1 MQCYFIDKEFGK
13 VVVTFRRGMKNVRCR
28 WRGNRLY
35 MSAPYGMEKQLEGLV
50 DADRDKIRALN
61 HQKITFH
68 DGQVIPCFHTTLT
81 ISTDAKLTT
90 NCVAHGID
98 PADGVSLYMCV
109 PADLDLESDAAT
121 RALSKVI
128 SLLFGRIA
136 HRYLIPYA
144 QSEAA
149 RLGLKP
155 RGFEIGKG
163 TVKLGHCTR
172 GGLIQLS
179 RHLML
184 LPEPLVQY
192 EVCHELAHL
201 THMDH
206 SPAFH
211 ACSIV
216 TSTAAVPN
224 STAKSPISP
233 GPSSDSN
240 GTCDSLQKRIK
251 NI

>member
-1 MQCYFIDKEFGK
+1 MQRYFIDKEFGK
-13 VVVTFRRGMKNVRCR
+13 VVVTLRRGMKNVRCR

-98 PADGVSLYMCV
+98 PADGVSLYMRV

-172 GGLIQLS
+172 GGVIQLS

-192 EVCHELAHL
+192 VVCHELAHL

-211 ACSIV
+211 ALLDSYLNGRSAELYRQI
-216 TSTAAVPN
+216 AHFPW
-224 STAKSPISP
+224 PI
-233 GPSSDSN
+233 
-240 GTCDSLQKRIK
+240 LR
-251 NI
+251 

>member
-13 VVVTFRRGMKNVRCR
+13 VVVTLRRGMKNVRCR

-98 PADGVSLYMCV
+98 PADGVSLYMRV

-172 GGLIQLS
+172 GGVIQLS

-192 EVCHELAHL
+192 VVCHELAHL

-211 ACSIV
+211 ALLDSYLDGRSAELDRQI
-216 TSTAAVPN
+216 PHFPW
-224 STAKSPISP
+224 PI
-233 GPSSDSN
+233 
-240 GTCDSLQKRIK
+240 LR
-251 NI
+251 

>member
-13 VVVTFRRGMKNVRCR
+13 VVVTLRRGMKNVRCR

-98 PADGVSLYMCV
+98 PSDGVSLYMRV
-109 PADLDLESDAAT
+109 PADLDLENDAAT

-172 GGLIQLS
+172 GGVIQLS

-192 EVCHELAHL
+192 VVCHELAHL

-206 SPAFH
+206 SPAFQALLDSYLDGRSAELDRQIAH
-211 ACSIV
+211 F
-216 TSTAAVPN
+216 PW
-224 STAKSPISP
+224 PI
-233 GPSSDSN
+233 
-240 GTCDSLQKRIK
+240 LR
-251 NI
+251 

>member
-13 VVVTFRRGMKNVRCR
+13 VVVMLRHGMKNVRCR

-35 MSAPYGMEKQLEGLV
+35 MSAPYGMEKQLEGMV

-98 PADGVSLYMCV
+98 PADGVSLYMRV
-109 PADLDLESDAAT
+109 PADLDLENDAAT

-172 GGLIQLS
+172 GGMIQLS

-192 EVCHELAHL
+192 VVCHELAHL

-211 ACSIV
+211 ALLDSYLNGRSAELDRQI
-216 TSTAAVPN
+216 THFPW
-224 STAKSPISP
+224 PI
-233 GPSSDSN
+233 
-240 GTCDSLQKRIK
+240 LR
-251 NI
+251 

>member
-13 VVVTFRRGMKNVRCR
+13 VVVTLRRGMKNVRCR

-81 ISTDAKLTT
+81 ISIDAKLTT

-98 PADGVSLYMCV
+98 PADGVSLYMRV
-109 PADLDLESDAAT
+109 PADLDLENDAAT

-172 GGLIQLS
+172 GGMIQLS

-192 EVCHELAHL
+192 VVCHELAHL

-211 ACSIV
+211 ALLDSYLNGRSAELDRQI
-216 TSTAAVPN
+216 AHFPW
-224 STAKSPISP
+224 PI
-233 GPSSDSN
+233 
-240 GTCDSLQKRIK
+240 LR
-251 NI
+251 

>member
-13 VVVTFRRGMKNVRCR
+13 VVVTLRRGMKNVRCR

-98 PADGVSLYMCV
+98 PADGVSLYMRV

-172 GGLIQLS
+172 GGVIQLS

-192 EVCHELAHL
+192 VVCHELAHL

-211 ACSIV
+211 ALLDSYLNGCSAELDRQI
-216 TSTAAVPN
+216 AHFPW
-224 STAKSPISP
+224 PI
-233 GPSSDSN
+233 
-240 GTCDSLQKRIK
+240 LR
-251 NI
+251 

>member
-13 VVVTFRRGMKNVRCR
+13 VVVTLRRGMKNVRCR

-90 NCVAHGID
+90 NCVTHGID
-98 PADGVSLYMCV
+98 PADGVSLYMRV
-109 PADLDLESDAAT
+109 PADLDLENDAAT

-172 GGLIQLS
+172 GGMIQLS

-192 EVCHELAHL
+192 VVCHELAHL

-211 ACSIV
+211 ALLDSYLNGRSAELDRQI
-216 TSTAAVPN
+216 AHFPW
-224 STAKSPISP
+224 PI
-233 GPSSDSN
+233 
-240 GTCDSLQKRIK
+240 LR
-251 NI
+251 

>member
-13 VVVTFRRGMKNVRCR
+13 VVVTLRRGMKNVRCR

-68 DGQVIPCFHTTLT
+68 DGQVIPCFHTSLT

-98 PADGVSLYMCV
+98 PADGVSLYMRV

-172 GGLIQLS
+172 GGVIQLS

-192 EVCHELAHL
+192 VVCHELAHL

-211 ACSIV
+211 ALLDSYLDGHSAELDRQI
-216 TSTAAVPN
+216 AHFPW
-224 STAKSPISP
+224 PI
-233 GPSSDSN
+233 
-240 GTCDSLQKRIK
+240 LR
-251 NI
+251 

>member
-13 VVVTFRRGMKNVRCR
+13 VVVTLRRGMKNVRCR

-98 PADGVSLYMCV
+98 PADGVSLYMRV

-163 TVKLGHCTR
+163 TVKLGYCTR
-172 GGLIQLS
+172 GGVIQLS

-192 EVCHELAHL
+192 VVCHELAHL

-211 ACSIV
+211 ALLDSYLDGRSAELDCQI
-216 TSTAAVPN
+216 AHFPW
-224 STAKSPISP
+224 PI
-233 GPSSDSN
+233 
-240 GTCDSLQKRIK
+240 LR
-251 NI
+251 

>member
-13 VVVTFRRGMKNVRCR
+13 VVVMLRHGMKNVRCR

-35 MSAPYGMEKQLEGLV
+35 ISAPYGMEKQLEGMV

-98 PADGVSLYMCV
+98 PADGVSLYMRV
-109 PADLDLESDAAT
+109 PADLDLENDAAT

-172 GGLIQLS
+172 GGMIQLS

-192 EVCHELAHL
+192 VVCHELAHL

-211 ACSIV
+211 ALLDSYLNGRSAELDRQI
-216 TSTAAVPN
+216 THFPW
-224 STAKSPISP
+224 PI
-233 GPSSDSN
+233 
-240 GTCDSLQKRIK
+240 LR
-251 NI
+251 

>member
-13 VVVTFRRGMKNVRCR
+13 VVVTLRRGMKNVRCR

-50 DADRDKIRALN
+50 DADRDKIRELN

-90 NCVAHGID
+90 NCVAHGIN
-98 PADGVSLYMCV
+98 PADGVSLYMRV

-172 GGLIQLS
+172 GGVIQLS

-192 EVCHELAHL
+192 VVCHELAHL

-211 ACSIV
+211 ALLDSYLNGRSAELDRQIV
-216 TSTAAVPN
+216 HFPW
-224 STAKSPISP
+224 PI
-233 GPSSDSN
+233 
-240 GTCDSLQKRIK
+240 LR
-251 NI
+251 

>member
-98 PADGVSLYMCV
+98 PADGVSLYMRV
-109 PADLDLESDAAT
+109 PADLDLENDAAT

-172 GGLIQLS
+172 GGMIQLS

-192 EVCHELAHL
+192 VVCHELAHL

-211 ACSIV
+211 ALLDSYLNGRSAELARQI
-216 TSTAAVPN
+216 AHFPR
-224 STAKSPISP
+224 PI
-233 GPSSDSN
+233 
-240 GTCDSLQKRIK
+240 LR
-251 NI
+251 

>member
-13 VVVTFRRGMKNVRCR
+13 VVVTLRRGMKNVRCR

-98 PADGVSLYMCV
+98 PADGVSLYMRV
-109 PADLDLESDAAT
+109 PADLDLENDAAT

-172 GGLIQLS
+172 GGMIQLS

-192 EVCHELAHL
+192 VVCHELAHL

-211 ACSIV
+211 ALLDSYLNGR
-216 TSTAAVPN
+216 SAALDRQIAHFPW
-224 STAKSPISP
+224 PI
-233 GPSSDSN
+233 
-240 GTCDSLQKRIK
+240 LR
-251 NI
+251 

>member
-68 DGQVIPCFHTTLT
+68 DGQVIPCFHTTLP

-98 PADGVSLYMCV
+98 PADGVSLYMRV
-109 PADLDLESDAAT
+109 PADLDLENDAAT

-172 GGLIQLS
+172 GGVIQLS

-184 LPEPLVQY
+184 LSEPLVQY
-192 EVCHELAHL
+192 VVCHELAHL

-211 ACSIV
+211 ALLDSYLDGRSAELDRQI
-216 TSTAAVPN
+216 AHFPW
-224 STAKSPISP
+224 PI
-233 GPSSDSN
+233 
-240 GTCDSLQKRIK
+240 LR
-251 NI
+251 

>member
-13 VVVTFRRGMKNVRCR
+13 VVVTLRHGMKNVRCR

-61 HQKITFH
+61 HQKITFY

-98 PADGVSLYMCV
+98 PADGVSLYMRV
-109 PADLDLESDAAT
+109 PADLDLENDAAT

-172 GGLIQLS
+172 GGMIQLS
-179 RHLML
+179 RQLML

-192 EVCHELAHL
+192 VVCHELAHL

-211 ACSIV
+211 TLLDSYLNGRSAELDRQI
-216 TSTAAVPN
+216 AHFPW
-224 STAKSPISP
+224 PI
-233 GPSSDSN
+233 
-240 GTCDSLQKRIK
+240 LR
-251 NI
+251 

>member
-13 VVVTFRRGMKNVRCR
+13 VVVTLRRGMKNVRCR

-98 PADGVSLYMCV
+98 PADGVSLYMRV

-172 GGLIQLS
+172 GGVIQLS

-192 EVCHELAHL
+192 VVCHELAHL

-211 ACSIV
+211 ALLDSYLNGRSAELDRQI
-216 TSTAAVPN
+216 ANFPW
-224 STAKSPISP
+224 PI
-233 GPSSDSN
+233 
-240 GTCDSLQKRIK
+240 LR
-251 NI
+251 

>member
-13 VVVTFRRGMKNVRCR
+13 VVVTLRRGMKNVRCR

-81 ISTDAKLTT
+81 ISTDAKLTN

-98 PADGVSLYMCV
+98 PADGVSLYMRV
-109 PADLDLESDAAT
+109 PADLDLENDAAT

-172 GGLIQLS
+172 GGVIQLS

-192 EVCHELAHL
+192 VVCHELAHL

-211 ACSIV
+211 ALLDSYLNGRSAELDRQI
-216 TSTAAVPN
+216 AHFPW
-224 STAKSPISP
+224 PI
-233 GPSSDSN
+233 
-240 GTCDSLQKRIK
+240 LR
-251 NI
+251 

>member
-13 VVVTFRRGMKNVRCR
+13 VVVTLRRGMKNVRCR

-81 ISTDAKLTT
+81 ISTDAKLTN

-98 PADGVSLYMCV
+98 PADGVSLYMRV
-109 PADLDLESDAAT
+109 PADLDLENDAAT

-128 SLLFGRIA
+128 SVLFGRIA

-172 GGLIQLS
+172 GGVIQLS

-192 EVCHELAHL
+192 VVCHELAHL

-211 ACSIV
+211 ALLDSYLNGRSAELDRQIAHFPWSI
-216 TSTAAVPN
+216 
-224 STAKSPISP
+224 
-233 GPSSDSN
+233 
-240 GTCDSLQKRIK
+240 LR
-251 NI
+251 

>member
-13 VVVTFRRGMKNVRCR
+13 VVVTLRRGMKNVRCR

-98 PADGVSLYMCV
+98 PADGVSLYMRV

-172 GGLIQLS
+172 GGVIQLS

-192 EVCHELAHL
+192 VVCHELAHL
-201 THMDH
+201 TEMNH
-206 SPAFH
+206 SPRFWA
-211 ACSIV
+211 IV
-216 TSTAAVPN
+216 RQWHPTPEQARQTLREQSARLFN
-224 STAKSPISP
+224 LF
-233 GPSSDSN
+233 GD
-240 GTCDSLQKRIK
+240 
-251 NI
+251 

>member
-13 VVVTFRRGMKNVRCR
+13 VVVTLRHGMKNVRCR

-98 PADGVSLYMCV
+98 PADGVSLYMRV
-109 PADLDLESDAAT
+109 PADLDLENDAAT

-172 GGLIQLS
+172 GGVIQLS

-192 EVCHELAHL
+192 VVCHELAHL

-211 ACSIV
+211 ALLDSYLDGRSAELDRQI
-216 TSTAAVPN
+216 AHLPW
-224 STAKSPISP
+224 PI
-233 GPSSDSN
+233 
-240 GTCDSLQKRIK
+240 LR
-251 NI
+251 

>member
-13 VVVTFRRGMKNVRCR
+13 VVVTLRRGMKNVRCR

-98 PADGVSLYMCV
+98 PADGVSLYMRV
-109 PADLDLESDAAT
+109 PADLDLENDAAT

-172 GGLIQLS
+172 GGMIQLS

-192 EVCHELAHL
+192 VVCHELAHL
-201 THMDH
+201 THMGH

-211 ACSIV
+211 ALLDSYLNGRSAELDRQI
-216 TSTAAVPN
+216 AHFPW
-224 STAKSPISP
+224 PI
-233 GPSSDSN
+233 
-240 GTCDSLQKRIK
+240 LR
-251 NI
+251 

>member
-13 VVVTFRRGMKNVRCR
+13 VVVTLRRGMKNVRCR

-81 ISTDAKLTT
+81 ISADAKLTT

-98 PADGVSLYMCV
+98 PADGVSLYMRV
-109 PADLDLESDAAT
+109 PADLDLENDAAT

-172 GGLIQLS
+172 GGVIQLS

-192 EVCHELAHL
+192 VVCHELAHL

-211 ACSIV
+211 ALLDSYLDGRSAELDRQI
-216 TSTAAVPN
+216 AHFPW
-224 STAKSPISP
+224 PI
-233 GPSSDSN
+233 
-240 GTCDSLQKRIK
+240 LR
-251 NI
+251 

>member
-98 PADGVSLYMCV
+98 PADGVSLYMRV

-172 GGLIQLS
+172 GGVIQLS

-192 EVCHELAHL
+192 VVCHELAHL
-201 THMDH
+201 NHMDH

-211 ACSIV
+211 ALLDSYLDGRSAELDRQI
-216 TSTAAVPN
+216 AHLPW
-224 STAKSPISP
+224 PI
-233 GPSSDSN
+233 
-240 GTCDSLQKRIK
+240 LR
-251 NI
+251 

>member
-13 VVVTFRRGMKNVRCR
+13 VVVTLRHGMKNVRCR

-98 PADGVSLYMCV
+98 PADGVSLYMRV
-109 PADLDLESDAAT
+109 PADLDLENDAAT

-172 GGLIQLS
+172 GGVIQLS

-184 LPEPLVQY
+184 LPEPLVLY
-192 EVCHELAHL
+192 VVCHELAHL

-211 ACSIV
+211 ALLDSYLDGRSAELDRQI
-216 TSTAAVPN
+216 AHFPW
-224 STAKSPISP
+224 PI
-233 GPSSDSN
+233 
-240 GTCDSLQKRIK
+240 LR
-251 NI
+251 

>member
-28 WRGNRLY
+28 WRGKRLY

-50 DADRDKIRALN
+50 EADRDKIRALN

-98 PADGVSLYMCV
+98 PADGVSLYMRV

-128 SLLFGRIA
+128 FLLFGRIA

-172 GGLIQLS
+172 GGMIQLS

-192 EVCHELAHL
+192 VVCHELAHL

-211 ACSIV
+211 ALLDSYLDGRSAELDRQIAHF
-216 TSTAAVPN
+216 SW
-224 STAKSPISP
+224 PI
-233 GPSSDSN
+233 
-240 GTCDSLQKRIK
+240 LR
-251 NI
+251 

>member
-13 VVVTFRRGMKNVRCR
+13 VVVTLRRGMKNVRCR

-98 PADGVSLYMCV
+98 PADGVSLYMRV

-121 RALSKVI
+121 R
-128 SLLFGRIA
+128 G
-136 HRYLIPYA
+136 
-144 QSEAA
+144 
-149 RLGLKP
+149 
-155 RGFEIGKG
+155 
-163 TVKLGHCTR
+163 
-172 GGLIQLS
+172 
-179 RHLML
+179 
-184 LPEPLVQY
+184 PL
-192 EVCHELAHL
+192 
-201 THMDH
+201 
-206 SPAFH
+206 
-211 ACSIV
+211 
-216 TSTAAVPN
+216 
-224 STAKSPISP
+224 
-233 GPSSDSN
+233 
-240 GTCDSLQKRIK
+240 R
-251 NI
+251 

>member
-13 VVVTFRRGMKNVRCR
+13 VVVTLRRGMKNVRCR

-50 DADRDKIRALN
+50 DADHDKIRALN

-98 PADGVSLYMCV
+98 PADGVSLYMRV

-144 QSEAA
+144 QSEVA

-172 GGLIQLS
+172 GGMIQLS

-192 EVCHELAHL
+192 VVCHELAHL

-211 ACSIV
+211 ALLDSYLDDRSAELDRQI
-216 TSTAAVPN
+216 AHFPW
-224 STAKSPISP
+224 PI
-233 GPSSDSN
+233 
-240 GTCDSLQKRIK
+240 LR
-251 NI
+251 

>member
-13 VVVTFRRGMKNVRCR
+13 VVVTLRRGMKNVRCR

-98 PADGVSLYMCV
+98 PADGVSLYMRV

-128 SLLFGRIA
+128 FLLFGRIA

-144 QSEAA
+144 QSEVA

-172 GGLIQLS
+172 GGVIQLS
-179 RHLML
+179 RYLML

-192 EVCHELAHL
+192 VVCHELAHL

-211 ACSIV
+211 ALLDSYLNGRSAELDRQI
-216 TSTAAVPN
+216 AHFPW
-224 STAKSPISP
+224 PI
-233 GPSSDSN
+233 
-240 GTCDSLQKRIK
+240 LR
-251 NI
+251 

>member
-13 VVVTFRRGMKNVRCR
+13 VVVTLRRGMKNVRCR

-98 PADGVSLYMCV
+98 PADGVSLYMRV

-172 GGLIQLS
+172 GGVIQLS

-192 EVCHELAHL
+192 VVCHELAHL

-211 ACSIV
+211 ALLDSYLDGRI
-216 TSTAAVPN
+216 AELDHQIAHFPW
-224 STAKSPISP
+224 PI
-233 GPSSDSN
+233 
-240 GTCDSLQKRIK
+240 LR
-251 NI
+251 

>member
-13 VVVTFRRGMKNVRCR
+13 VVVTLRRGMKNVRCR

-68 DGQVIPCFHTTLT
+68 DGQVIPC
-81 ISTDAKLTT
+81 
-90 NCVAHGID
+90 ID
-98 PADGVSLYMCV
+98 PADGVSLYMRV
-109 PADLDLESDAAT
+109 PADLDLESDAAM

-172 GGLIQLS
+172 GGMIQLS

-192 EVCHELAHL
+192 VVCHELAHL

-211 ACSIV
+211 ALLDSYLDGRSAELDRQI
-216 TSTAAVPN
+216 AHFPW
-224 STAKSPISP
+224 PI
-233 GPSSDSN
+233 
-240 GTCDSLQKRIK
+240 LR
-251 NI
+251 

>member
-13 VVVTFRRGMKNVRCR
+13 VVVTLRRGMKNVRCR

-81 ISTDAKLTT
+81 ISTDAKLTN

-98 PADGVSLYMCV
+98 PADGVSLYMRV
-109 PADLDLESDAAT
+109 PADLDLENDAAT

-172 GGLIQLS
+172 GGVIQLS

-184 LPEPLVQY
+184 LPEPMVQY
-192 EVCHELAHL
+192 VVCHELAHL

-211 ACSIV
+211 ALLDSYLDGRSAELDRQI
-216 TSTAAVPN
+216 AHFPW
-224 STAKSPISP
+224 PI
-233 GPSSDSN
+233 
-240 GTCDSLQKRIK
+240 LR
-251 NI
+251 

>member
-13 VVVTFRRGMKNVRCR
+13 VLVTLRRGMKNVRCR

-98 PADGVSLYMCV
+98 PADGVSLYMRV

-136 HRYLIPYA
+136 RRYLIPYA

-172 GGLIQLS
+172 GGVIQLS

-192 EVCHELAHL
+192 VVCHELAHL

-211 ACSIV
+211 ALLDSYLDGRSAELDRQI
-216 TSTAAVPN
+216 AHFPW
-224 STAKSPISP
+224 PI
-233 GPSSDSN
+233 
-240 GTCDSLQKRIK
+240 LR
-251 NI
+251 

>member
-1 MQCYFIDKEFGK
+1 MQCYFIDEEFGK
-13 VVVTFRRGMKNVRCR
+13 VVVTLRRGMKNVRCR

-98 PADGVSLYMCV
+98 PADGVSLYMRV
-109 PADLDLESDAAT
+109 PADLDLENDAAT

-172 GGLIQLS
+172 GGVIQLS
-179 RHLML
+179 RRLML

-192 EVCHELAHL
+192 VVCHELAHL

-211 ACSIV
+211 ALLDSYLDGRSAELDRQI
-216 TSTAAVPN
+216 AHFPW
-224 STAKSPISP
+224 PI
-233 GPSSDSN
+233 
-240 GTCDSLQKRIK
+240 LR
-251 NI
+251 

>member
-13 VVVTFRRGMKNVRCR
+13 VVVTLRRGMKNVRCR

-98 PADGVSLYMCV
+98 PADGVSLYMRV
-109 PADLDLESDAAT
+109 PADLDLENDAAT

-172 GGLIQLS
+172 GGMIQLS

-192 EVCHELAHL
+192 VVCHELAHP

-211 ACSIV
+211 APLDSY
-216 TSTAAVPN
+216 PN
-224 STAKSPISP
+224 GRSAELDRQIAHFPWPI
-233 GPSSDSN
+233 
-240 GTCDSLQKRIK
+240 LR
-251 NI
+251 

>member
-13 VVVTFRRGMKNVRCR
+13 VVVTLRHGMKNVRCR

-98 PADGVSLYMCV
+98 PADGVSLYMRV
-109 PADLDLESDAAT
+109 PADLDLENDAAT

-136 HRYLIPYA
+136 HRYLISYA

-172 GGLIQLS
+172 GGVIQLS

-192 EVCHELAHL
+192 VVCHELAHL

-211 ACSIV
+211 ALLDSYLNGRSAELDRQI
-216 TSTAAVPN
+216 AHFPW
-224 STAKSPISP
+224 PI
-233 GPSSDSN
+233 
-240 GTCDSLQKRIK
+240 LR
-251 NI
+251 

>member
-13 VVVTFRRGMKNVRCR
+13 VVVTLRHGMKNVRCR

-35 MSAPYGMEKQLEGLV
+35 MSAPYGMEKQLKGLV

-98 PADGVSLYMCV
+98 PADGVSLYMRV
-109 PADLDLESDAAT
+109 PADLDLENDAAT

-172 GGLIQLS
+172 GGVIQLS

-192 EVCHELAHL
+192 VVCHELAHL

-211 ACSIV
+211 ALLDSYLNGRSAELDRQI
-216 TSTAAVPN
+216 AHFPW
-224 STAKSPISP
+224 PI
-233 GPSSDSN
+233 
-240 GTCDSLQKRIK
+240 LR
-251 NI
+251 

>member
-13 VVVTFRRGMKNVRCR
+13 VVVTLRRGMKNVRCR

-98 PADGVSLYMCV
+98 PADGVSLYMRV
-109 PADLDLESDAAT
+109 PADLNLENDAAT

-144 QSEAA
+144 QSEAT

-172 GGLIQLS
+172 GGVIQLS

-192 EVCHELAHL
+192 VVCHELAHL

-211 ACSIV
+211 ALLDSYLDGRSAELDRQI
-216 TSTAAVPN
+216 AHVPW
-224 STAKSPISP
+224 PI
-233 GPSSDSN
+233 
-240 GTCDSLQKRIK
+240 LR
-251 NI
+251 

>member
-13 VVVTFRRGMKNVRCR
+13 VVVTLRRGMKNVRCR

-81 ISTDAKLTT
+81 ISTDTKLTT

-98 PADGVSLYMCV
+98 PADGVSLYMRV
-109 PADLDLESDAAT
+109 PSDLDLENDAAT

-172 GGLIQLS
+172 GGVIQLS
-179 RHLML
+179 RYLML
-184 LPEPLVQY
+184 LPEPLVKY
-192 EVCHELAHL
+192 VVCHELAHL

-211 ACSIV
+211 ALLDSYLDGRSAELDRQI
-216 TSTAAVPN
+216 AHFPW
-224 STAKSPISP
+224 PI
-233 GPSSDSN
+233 
-240 GTCDSLQKRIK
+240 LR
-251 NI
+251 

>member
-98 PADGVSLYMCV
+98 PADGVSLYMRV
-109 PADLDLESDAAT
+109 PTDLDLENDAAT

-172 GGLIQLS
+172 GGVIQLS

-192 EVCHELAHL
+192 VVCHELAHL

-211 ACSIV
+211 ALLDSYLNERSAELDRQI
-216 TSTAAVPN
+216 AHFPW
-224 STAKSPISP
+224 PI
-233 GPSSDSN
+233 
-240 GTCDSLQKRIK
+240 LR
-251 NI
+251 